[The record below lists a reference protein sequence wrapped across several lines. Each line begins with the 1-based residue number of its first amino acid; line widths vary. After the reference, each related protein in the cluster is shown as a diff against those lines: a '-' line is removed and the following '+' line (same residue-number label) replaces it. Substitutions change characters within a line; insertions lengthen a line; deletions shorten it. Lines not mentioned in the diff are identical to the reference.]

1 MGRIFLRYAN
11 NAFAVARDQSLDIPS
26 RKDKFQIKSAPFRP
40 NRRSKRRLLP
50 LSMPL
55 FPALARRV
63 ATHTKSSP
71 CLLGAPPMTPRPS
84 PPLASPSL
92 RVSAPPRALR
102 PPFRRSPVFG
112 EFYIHRAT
120 FRSARI
126 RARALDSIALRHKR
140 GENNGRSSVVT
151 RNLGLHAI
159 QRTRV
164 LSDPAHS
171 RPFGDPRSSPIPEP
185 KTRTKNPNSPS
196 RSSPRSRRPL

>member
-1 MGRIFLRYAN
+1 M
-11 NAFAVARDQSLDIPS
+11 S
-26 RKDKFQIKSAPFRP
+26 
-40 NRRSKRRLLP
+40 
-50 LSMPL
+50 L

-126 RARALDSIALRHKR
+126 RARALYSTALRHKR
-140 GENNGRSSVVT
+140 GETNGRSSVVT
-151 RNLGLHAI
+151 RNLGLHA
-159 QRTRV
+159 RD
-164 LSDPAHS
+164 LPGDPAHS
-171 RPFGDPRSSPIPEP
+171 RPFGDPRSPPIP
-185 KTRTKNPNSPS
+185 TKNPKQKPELTFALLSSQSTSSVRATPPTAV
-196 RSSPRSRRPL
+196 RSSPPPTPTKRLTRRLA

>member
-1 MGRIFLRYAN
+1 MSSWCTADDTSALSASGLA
-11 NAFAVARDQSLDIPS
+11 QS
-26 RKDKFQIKSAPFRP
+26 A
-40 NRRSKRRLLP
+40 SK
-50 LSMPL
+50 
-55 FPALARRV
+55 
-63 ATHTKSSP
+63 
-71 CLLGAPPMTPRPS
+71 C
-84 PPLASPSL
+84 
-92 RVSAPPRALR
+92 PPRAPR

-171 RPFGDPRSSPIPEP
+171 RPFGDPRSPPIP
-185 KTRTKNPNSPS
+185 TKNPKQKPELTFALLSSQSTSSVRAPPPTPV
-196 RSSPRSRRPL
+196 RSSQYPRIGRHTLRSP